1 MKFFDAHDV
10 RDTIIFSLGVQLLGF
25 RGSRAETM
33 RYLPRPSGFMIS
45 KTLKDSNE
53 WFLVEGIV
61 LSCGGEETLRVV
73 ILQRVYVI
81 YQKTFL
87 QY

>member
-1 MKFFDAHDV
+1 
-10 RDTIIFSLGVQLLGF
+10 
-25 RGSRAETM
+25 M

-61 LSCGGEETLRVV
+61 LSYGGEETLQVV